1 MEHSD
6 PPRGNNRSLLTTMLA
21 LSTVAILAVVAM
33 LLLSDF
39 PGEPEGTANKT
50 EAPPEDVR
58 R

>member
-1 MEHSD
+1 MI
-6 PPRGNNRSLLTTMLA
+6 MLA

-39 PGEPEGTANKT
+39 PGQPEGAPNKT

>member
-1 MEHSD
+1 
-6 PPRGNNRSLLTTMLA
+6 MLA

-39 PGEPEGTANKT
+39 PGEPEGTPNQT

>member
-1 MEHSD
+1 
-6 PPRGNNRSLLTTMLA
+6 MLA

-39 PGEPEGTANKT
+39 PGEPEVTPNKI